1 MRLGQLP
8 YASTNMPELVD
19 WRRISQTPRFKV
31 RKLKLIPW
39 SDLSLRLSRNTVSFA
54 TPMRSMTDHAP
65 QNPLANPALRPLSEL
80 RRGDRAIVRETR
92 LDAEHTATLAA
103 MGLCASCE
111 LTICRASGSMSP
123 CIVQIDATRLG
134 LAPEV
139 AQKILATIVT
149 KPCDCPADCTRPQE

>member
-1 MRLGQLP
+1 MIPSPETNTDMLIRL
-8 YASTNMPELVD
+8 AIATE
-19 WRRISQTPRFKV
+19 SQYC
-31 RKLKLIPW
+31 
-39 SDLSLRLSRNTVSFA
+39 SFA

-65 QNPLANPALRPLSEL
+65 RNSPANAALRPLSEL

-139 AQKILATIVT
+139 AQRILATIVT
-149 KPCDCPADCTRPQE
+149 KPCDCPTDCTRPHE